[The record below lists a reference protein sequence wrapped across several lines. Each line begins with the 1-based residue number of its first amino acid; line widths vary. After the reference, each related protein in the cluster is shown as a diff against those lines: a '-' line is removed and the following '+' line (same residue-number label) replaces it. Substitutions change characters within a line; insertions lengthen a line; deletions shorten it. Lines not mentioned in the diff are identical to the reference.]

1 MNITKDDIE
10 QLFANL
16 GQGYDVTWTYSGR
29 SMYGKQCL
37 AVTLEQYD
45 SPTQFMFQLGFEISE
60 LNRDNEYPDYDM
72 YELFCSPRED
82 SMGRGSV
89 IYWPSITLDTLD
101 TVEE

>member
-1 MNITKDDIE
+1 MKLTKDDIE
-10 QLFANL
+10 NLFANI

-37 AVTLEQYD
+37 AVTLDQYD
-45 SPTQFMFQLGFEISE
+45 NISKFMFQLGFEVKEQYCDDDGSE
-60 LNRDNEYPDYDM
+60 YDV
-72 YELFCSPRED
+72 YDLFDEPRED

-89 IYWPSITLDTLD
+89 IYWPSITLN